1 MIVSDT
7 YKAQNERLEK
17 VEKVDTGSGLWESL
31 QQEMERLRKE
41 EIEAPQRAL
50 QAQAWLD
57 AQIKAQDLEKL
68 KSLLRSKLDILVTP
82 TQNPEEIDG
91 LWFGV
96 RRHYFEHYDEGYE
109 TRVLWELMLY
119 RPCTRC
125 GTLRPALP
133 FGDVQVMKATRKM
146 KFWQRVRHLR
156 TLVVIRKSNA
166 SEGLRRL
173 ARYLYEV
180 ENGCCRR
187 PWADK
192 CPQCGEAKK

>member
-1 MIVSDT
+1 MAWSNLFRTEDEPLDGIES
-7 YKAQNERLEK
+7 
-17 VEKVDTGSGLWESL
+17 GSGLWDTL
-31 QQEMERLRKE
+31 QQEMERLRRE

-96 RRHYFEHYDEGYE
+96 RRHYVEHYDEGYE

-125 GTLRPALP
+125 GTLRPALA
-133 FGDVQVMKATRKM
+133 FGDVHVMKAIKKM
-146 KFWQRVRHLR
+146 KFWQRVRNLR
-156 TLVVIRKSNA
+156 TLLVIRNSNA
-166 SEGLRRL
+166 SDGVRRL

-180 ENGCCRR
+180 ENGRCRR

-192 CPQCGEAKK
+192 CAQCGDSKR